1 MPRSGYDQPS
11 LSSFAEQAVI
21 LRRSFAA
28 EKYAWISAALPRIAA
43 LRIATVRLSPDGIL
57 RARSRASIALELNA
71 QAKEAGVDS
80 DELLA

>member
-1 MPRSGYDQPS
+1 MPRSGYDQPG

-21 LRRSFAA
+21 QRRSFAA
-28 EKYAWISAALPRIAA
+28 EKYAWISAAFPRIAA
-43 LRIATVRLSPDGIL
+43 LRIATVRLCPDGIL